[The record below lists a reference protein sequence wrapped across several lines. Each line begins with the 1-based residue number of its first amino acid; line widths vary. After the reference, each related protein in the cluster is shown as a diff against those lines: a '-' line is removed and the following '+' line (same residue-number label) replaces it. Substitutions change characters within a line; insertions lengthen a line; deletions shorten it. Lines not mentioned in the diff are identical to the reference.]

1 MDNGFFFPGGVEA
14 KAEQVHDKEQ
24 SISDFIVHMSHPG
37 NLKSTAIQ
45 EICKGLR
52 LCISNKLPNDDNAE
66 DHILKGKTIEYL
78 SNHDFQG

>member
-1 MDNGFFFPGGVEA
+1 MDNGFFFSGGVKA

-37 NLKSTAIQ
+37 NLKSTVIQ

-52 LCISNKLPNDDNAE
+52 LHISNKHPSDDNAE
-66 DHILKGKTIEYL
+66 DHILKG
-78 SNHDFQG
+78 